1 MSKTSKIPFPSWM
14 IGLLS
19 TSIIAVL
26 AVGVLAWQ
34 WIAWERTIA
43 ENENQLRS
51 ASDALYKTPAAP
63 QAEKTTKPQAIDPAL
78 KSQWKDILS
87 QVEHPYFKN
96 QSDLFFEEPDFSL
109 DPQVGSLQDKPRVV
123 WLMLPESLVKFV
135 LANRTFLD
143 SIHDAIAKSVELV
156 PFYTNDFRA
165 FQALCDLIFLDAA
178 SCLDSQDQAR
188 FDRALESV
196 YQVQIIRKQFF
207 RLDSVNSAIVCLLHR
222 GLDEN
227 LIGPTQASRWLERI
241 YQDTKPDLADAMVA
255 PDKVSLFR
263 GYDERMGHWQSL
275 PSLRMAMFDR
285 YYQETASQYLIRPS
299 EFDRIKF
306 QDSLRY
312 YTLAVRVA
320 VQNAVAQN
328 PGLSRLPDGF
338 DERLQVPSD
347 FRQAMADS
355 RLDDRSVYSID
366 RTTYELK
373 SATEGQLNFVLPSE
387 LTSGRHLIGSKY
399 PIAIKA
405 PRTFIDYRP
414 SC

>member
-1 MSKTSKIPFPSWM
+1 MSKTNKIPFPSWM

-63 QAEKTTKPQAIDPAL
+63 LAEKTTKPQAIDPAL
-78 KSQWKDILS
+78 KSQWEEILS
-87 QVEHPYFKN
+87 QVQHPYFKN
-96 QSDLFFEEPDFSL
+96 QIDLFFEEPDFSP

-123 WLMLPESLVKFV
+123 WSMLPENLGKFV

-143 SIHDAIAKSVELV
+143 SIHDSIAKSAELV
-156 PFYTNDFRA
+156 PFYTNDFRS

-196 YQVQIIRKQFF
+196 YQVQIIRKQFSRF
-207 RLDSVNSAIVCLLHR
+207 DSVNSAIVCLLHR

-227 LIGPTQASRWLERI
+227 LISPTQASRWLERI
-241 YQDTKPDLADAMVA
+241 YQDTKPALGDAMVA

-263 GYDERMGHWQSL
+263 SYDERMGHWQSL

-285 YYQETASQYLIRPS
+285 YYQETASQYLIRPW

-320 VQNAVAQN
+320 MQNAIAQN

-338 DERLQVPSD
+338 HERLQVPSD

-373 SATEGQLNFVLPSE
+373 SATEGQLSFVLPSE
-387 LTSGRHLIGSKY
+387 LTSGRHPIGSKY

-405 PRTFIDYRP
+405 P
-414 SC
+414 

>member
-1 MSKTSKIPFPSWM
+1 MSNMNKIPFPSWM

-19 TSIIAVL
+19 TSIVAVL

-63 QAEKTTKPQAIDPAL
+63 LAEKTTKPQAIDPAL

-87 QVEHPYFKN
+87 QVQHPYFKN
-96 QSDLFFEEPDFSL
+96 QIDLFFEAPDF
-109 DPQVGSLQDKPRVV
+109 DPNPQVGSPQDKLRVV
-123 WLMLPESLVKFV
+123 WLMLPESLGKFV

-143 SIHDAIAKSVELV
+143 SIHDAIAKSAELV
-156 PFYTNDFRA
+156 PFYTNDFRS

-196 YQVQIIRKQFF
+196 YQITRKRFS
-207 RLDSVNSAIVCLLHR
+207 RWDTVNSAIVCLLHR

-227 LIGPTQASRWLERI
+227 LISPTQASRWLERI
-241 YQDTKPDLADAMVA
+241 YQDTKPDLFDALVA

-263 GYDERMGHWQSL
+263 SYDKRWGHWQSL
-275 PSLRMAMFDR
+275 PSVRMAMFDR
-285 YYQETASQYLIRPS
+285 YFQETASQYLIRPS
-299 EFDRIKF
+299 ESDRIKF
-306 QDSLRY
+306 QESLRY

-320 VQNAVAQN
+320 MHNAIAQN
-328 PGLSRLPDGF
+328 PSLSRLPDGF

-355 RLDDRSVYSID
+355 RLDDRSLYSID

-373 SATEGQLNFVLPSE
+373 SATEGQLSFVLPGE
-387 LTSGRHLIGSKY
+387 LTSGRHPIGSRY
-399 PIAIKA
+399 PMAIKA
-405 PRTFIDYRP
+405 P
-414 SC
+414 

>member
-1 MSKTSKIPFPSWM
+1 MSNMNKIPFPSWL

-34 WIAWERTIA
+34 WIAWERKIA
-43 ENENQLRS
+43 ETENQIRS
-51 ASDALYKTPAAP
+51 ASDALFQTPAGPLGEKTANP
-63 QAEKTTKPQAIDPAL
+63 QATDTAL
-78 KSQWKDILS
+78 KSQWRDILS
-87 QVEHPYFKN
+87 QVQHPYFKN
-96 QSDLFFEEPDFSL
+96 QIDLFFEEPDFSP
-109 DPQVGSLQDKPRVV
+109 DPQVGSPQDKPRVV
-123 WLMLPESLVKFV
+123 WLMLPESLGKFV

-143 SIHDAIAKSVELV
+143 SIHDAIAKSAELA
-156 PFYTNDFRA
+156 PFYTNDFRS

-178 SCLDSQDQAR
+178 SCLDSHEQAR

-196 YQVQIIRKQFF
+196 YQTQIINKQFS
-207 RLDSVNSAIVCLLHR
+207 RLDTVNSAIVCLLHR

-227 LIGPTQASRWLERI
+227 LISPTQASRWLERI
-241 YQDTKPDLADAMVA
+241 YQDTKPDLGDAMVA

-263 GYDERMGHWQSL
+263 SYDERWGHWQSL

-285 YYQETASQYLIRPS
+285 YFQETAAQYLTLPTVL
-299 EFDRIKF
+299 DRIKF

-320 VQNAVAQN
+320 MQNAVAQN

-338 DERLQVPSD
+338 DERLQIPSD

-373 SATEGQLNFVLPSE
+373 SATEGQLSFVLPGE
-387 LTSGRHLIGSKY
+387 LTSGRHPIGSRY
-399 PIAIKA
+399 PMAIKA
-405 PRTFIDYRP
+405 P
-414 SC
+414 

>member
-1 MSKTSKIPFPSWM
+1 MNKIPFPSWL

-34 WIAWERTIA
+34 WIAWERKIA
-43 ENENQLRS
+43 ETENQIRS
-51 ASDALYKTPAAP
+51 ASDALFQTPAAP
-63 QAEKTTKPQAIDPAL
+63 LGEKTANPQATDPAL
-78 KSQWKDILS
+78 KSQWRDILS
-87 QVEHPYFKN
+87 QVQHPYFKN
-96 QSDLFFEEPDFSL
+96 QIDLFFEEPDFSP
-109 DPQVGSLQDKPRVV
+109 DPQVGSPQDKPRVV
-123 WLMLPESLVKFV
+123 WLMLPESLGKFV

-143 SIHDAIAKSVELV
+143 SIHDAIAKSAELA
-156 PFYTNDFRA
+156 PFYTNDFRS

-178 SCLDSQDQAR
+178 SCLDSHEQAR

-196 YQVQIIRKQFF
+196 YQIQIINKQFS
-207 RLDSVNSAIVCLLHR
+207 RLDTVNSAIVCLLHR

-227 LIGPTQASRWLERI
+227 LISPTQASRWLERI
-241 YQDTKPDLADAMVA
+241 YQDTKPDLGDAMVA

-263 GYDERMGHWQSL
+263 SYDERWGHWQSL

-285 YYQETASQYLIRPS
+285 YFQETAAQYLTLPTVL
-299 EFDRIKF
+299 DRIKF

-320 VQNAVAQN
+320 MQNAVAQN

-338 DERLQVPSD
+338 DERLQIPSD

-373 SATEGQLNFVLPSE
+373 SATEGQLSFVLPGE
-387 LTSGRHLIGSKY
+387 LTSGRHPIGSRY
-399 PIAIKA
+399 PMAIKA
-405 PRTFIDYRP
+405 P
-414 SC
+414 

>member
-1 MSKTSKIPFPSWM
+1 MSKTNKIPFPSWM

-63 QAEKTTKPQAIDPAL
+63 LAEKTTKSQAIDPAL

-87 QVEHPYFKN
+87 QVQHPYFKN
-96 QSDLFFEEPDFSL
+96 QIDLFFEEPDFSP
-109 DPQVGSLQDKPRVV
+109 DPQVGSPQDKPRVV
-123 WLMLPESLVKFV
+123 WLMLPESLGKFV

-143 SIHDAIAKSVELV
+143 SIHDAIAKSAELV
-156 PFYTNDFRA
+156 PFYTNDFRS

-196 YQVQIIRKQFF
+196 YQVQIIRKQFSRF
-207 RLDSVNSAIVCLLHR
+207 DSVNSAIVCLLHR

-227 LIGPTQASRWLERI
+227 LISPTQASRWLERI
-241 YQDTKPDLADAMVA
+241 YQDTKPALGDAMVA

-263 GYDERMGHWQSL
+263 SYDERMGHWQSL

-285 YYQETASQYLIRPS
+285 YFQETASQYHPTALGPTL
-299 EFDRIKF
+299 FD
-306 QDSLRY
+306 DSLRY
-312 YTLAVRVA
+312 YTLEVRVA
-320 VQNAVAQN
+320 MQNAIAQN

-347 FRQAMADS
+347 FRQAMAES
-355 RLDDRSVYSID
+355 RWAHLSVYSID

-373 SATEGQLNFVLPSE
+373 SATEGQLSFVLPGE
-387 LTSGRHLIGSKY
+387 LTSGRHPICSRY
-399 PIAIKA
+399 PMAIKA
-405 PRTFIDYRP
+405 P
-414 SC
+414 

>member
-1 MSKTSKIPFPSWM
+1 MSNMNKIPFPSWL

-34 WIAWERTIA
+34 WIAWERKIA
-43 ENENQLRS
+43 ETENQIRS
-51 ASDALYKTPAAP
+51 ASDALFQTPAGPLGEKTANP
-63 QAEKTTKPQAIDPAL
+63 QATDTAL
-78 KSQWKDILS
+78 KSQWRDILS
-87 QVEHPYFKN
+87 QVQHPYFKN
-96 QSDLFFEEPDFSL
+96 QIDLFFEEPYFSP
-109 DPQVGSLQDKPRVV
+109 DPQVGSPQDKPRVV
-123 WLMLPESLVKFV
+123 WLMLPESLGKFV

-143 SIHDAIAKSVELV
+143 SIHDAIAKSAELA
-156 PFYTNDFRA
+156 PFYTNDFRS

-178 SCLDSQDQAR
+178 SCLDSHEQAR

-196 YQVQIIRKQFF
+196 YQIQIINKQFS
-207 RLDSVNSAIVCLLHR
+207 RLDTVNSAIVCLLHR

-227 LIGPTQASRWLERI
+227 LISPTQASRWLERI
-241 YQDTKPDLADAMVA
+241 YQDTKPDLGDAMVA

-263 GYDERMGHWQSL
+263 SYDERWGHWQSL

-285 YYQETASQYLIRPS
+285 YFQETAAQYLTLPTVL
-299 EFDRIKF
+299 DRIKF

-320 VQNAVAQN
+320 MQNAVAQN

-338 DERLQVPSD
+338 DERLQIPSD

-373 SATEGQLNFVLPSE
+373 SATEGQLSFVLPGE
-387 LTSGRHLIGSKY
+387 LTSGRHPIGSRY
-399 PIAIKA
+399 PMAIKA
-405 PRTFIDYRP
+405 P
-414 SC
+414 

>member
-1 MSKTSKIPFPSWM
+1 MSKTNKIPFPSWM

-26 AVGVLAWQ
+26 AVGVLAWE

-51 ASDALYKTPAAP
+51 ASDALYKTPSAP
-63 QAEKTTKPQAIDPAL
+63 LAEKTTEPQAIDPAL

-87 QVEHPYFKN
+87 QVQHPYFKN
-96 QSDLFFEEPDFSL
+96 QIDLFFQEPDFSPDSKAL
-109 DPQVGSLQDKPRVV
+109 SPQDKHRVV
-123 WLMLPESLVKFV
+123 WSMLPESLGKFV

-143 SIHDAIAKSVELV
+143 SIHDAIAKSAELV
-156 PFYTNDFRA
+156 PFYTNDFRS

-196 YQVQIIRKQFF
+196 YQITRKRFS
-207 RLDSVNSAIVCLLHR
+207 RWDSVNSAIVCLLHR

-227 LIGPTQASRWLERI
+227 LISPTQASRWLDRI
-241 YQDTKPDLADAMVA
+241 YQDTKPALGDAMVA

-263 GYDERMGHWQSL
+263 SYDERISHWQSL

-285 YYQETASQYLIRPS
+285 YFQETASQYHPTALSRMV
-299 EFDRIKF
+299 FD
-306 QDSLRY
+306 DSLRY

-320 VQNAVAQN
+320 MQNAIAQN

-338 DERLQVPSD
+338 HERLQVPSD

-373 SATEGQLNFVLPSE
+373 SATEGQLSFVLPGE
-387 LTSGRHLIGSKY
+387 LTSGRHPIGSRY
-399 PIAIKA
+399 PMVVKA
-405 PRTFIDYRP
+405 P
-414 SC
+414 

>member
-1 MSKTSKIPFPSWM
+1 MSNKNKIPFPSWM

-34 WIAWERTIA
+34 WIAWERMIA
-43 ENENQLRS
+43 ETEHQLRS
-51 ASDALYKTPAAP
+51 ASDALFQTPAAP
-63 QAEKTTKPQAIDPAL
+63 LGEKTANPQATDSAI
-78 KSQWKDILS
+78 KSQWRDILS
-87 QVEHPYFKN
+87 QVQHPYFKN
-96 QSDLFFEEPDFSL
+96 QIDLFFEEPDFSP
-109 DPQVGSLQDKPRVV
+109 DPQVGSPQDKPRVV
-123 WLMLPESLVKFV
+123 WLMLPESLGKFV

-143 SIHDAIAKSVELV
+143 SIHDTIAKSAELA
-156 PFYTNDFRA
+156 PFYTNDFRS

-178 SCLDSQDQAR
+178 SCLDSHEQAR

-196 YQVQIIRKQFF
+196 YQIQIINKQFS
-207 RLDSVNSAIVCLLHR
+207 RLDTVNSAIVCLLHR

-227 LIGPTQASRWLERI
+227 LISPTQASRWLERI
-241 YQDTKPDLADAMVA
+241 YQDTKPDLGGAMVA

-263 GYDERMGHWQSL
+263 SYDERWGHWQSL
-275 PSLRMAMFDR
+275 PSLRMAMFVR
-285 YYQETASQYLIRPS
+285 YFQETAAQYLTLPTVL
-299 EFDRIKF
+299 DRIKF

-320 VQNAVAQN
+320 MQNAVAQN

-338 DERLQVPSD
+338 DERLQIPSD

-355 RLDDRSVYSID
+355 RLDEQPVYSID

-373 SATEGQLNFVLPSE
+373 SATEGQLSFVLPGE
-387 LTSGRHLIGSKY
+387 LTSGRHPIGSRY
-399 PIAIKA
+399 PMAIKA
-405 PRTFIDYRP
+405 P
-414 SC
+414 

>member
-387 LTSGRHLIGSKY
+387 LTSGRHPIGSRY
-399 PIAIKA
+399 PMAIKA
-405 PRTFIDYRP
+405 P
-414 SC
+414 

>member
-1 MSKTSKIPFPSWM
+1 MNKIPFPSWL

-34 WIAWERTIA
+34 WIAWERKIA
-43 ENENQLRS
+43 ETENQIRS
-51 ASDALYKTPAAP
+51 ASDALFQTPAGPLGEKTANP
-63 QAEKTTKPQAIDPAL
+63 QATDTAL
-78 KSQWKDILS
+78 KSQWRDILS
-87 QVEHPYFKN
+87 QVQHPYFKN
-96 QSDLFFEEPDFSL
+96 QIDLFFEEPYFSP
-109 DPQVGSLQDKPRVV
+109 DPQVGSPQDKPRVV
-123 WLMLPESLVKFV
+123 WLMLPESLGKFV

-143 SIHDAIAKSVELV
+143 SIHDAIAKSAELA
-156 PFYTNDFRA
+156 PFYTNDFRS

-178 SCLDSQDQAR
+178 SCLDSHEQAR

-196 YQVQIIRKQFF
+196 YQTQIINKQFS
-207 RLDSVNSAIVCLLHR
+207 RLDTVNSAIVCLLHR

-227 LIGPTQASRWLERI
+227 LISPTQASRWLERI
-241 YQDTKPDLADAMVA
+241 YQDTKPDLGDAMVA

-263 GYDERMGHWQSL
+263 SYDERWGHWQSL

-285 YYQETASQYLIRPS
+285 YFQETAAQYLTLPTVL
-299 EFDRIKF
+299 DRIKF

-320 VQNAVAQN
+320 MQNAVAQN

-338 DERLQVPSD
+338 DERLQIPSD

-373 SATEGQLNFVLPSE
+373 SATEGQLSFVLPGE
-387 LTSGRHLIGSKY
+387 LTSGRHPIGSRY
-399 PIAIKA
+399 PMAIKA
-405 PRTFIDYRP
+405 P
-414 SC
+414 

>member
-1 MSKTSKIPFPSWM
+1 MSNMNKIPFPSWL

-43 ENENQLRS
+43 ETENQIRS

-63 QAEKTTKPQAIDPAL
+63 LAEKTTKLQAIDPAL

-87 QVEHPYFKN
+87 QVQHPYFKN
-96 QSDLFFEEPDFSL
+96 QIDLFFEEPDFSP
-109 DPQVGSLQDKPRVV
+109 DPQVGSSQDKPRVV
-123 WLMLPESLVKFV
+123 WLMLPESLGKFV

-143 SIHDAIAKSVELV
+143 SIHDAIAKSAELA
-156 PFYTNDFRA
+156 PFYTNDFRS

-178 SCLDSQDQAR
+178 SCLDSHEQAR

-196 YQVQIIRKQFF
+196 YQIQIINKQFS
-207 RLDSVNSAIVCLLHR
+207 RLDTVNSAIVCLLHR

-227 LIGPTQASRWLERI
+227 LISPTQASRWLERI
-241 YQDTKPDLADAMVA
+241 YQDTKPDLGDAMVA
-255 PDKVSLFR
+255 PDKASLFR
-263 GYDERMGHWQSL
+263 SYDERWGHWQSL

-285 YYQETASQYLIRPS
+285 YFQETAAQYLTLPMVL
-299 EFDRIKF
+299 DRIKF

-320 VQNAVAQN
+320 MQNAVAQN

-338 DERLQVPSD
+338 DERLQIPSD

-373 SATEGQLNFVLPSE
+373 SATEGQLSFVLPGE
-387 LTSGRHLIGSKY
+387 LTSGRHPIGSRY
-399 PIAIKA
+399 PMAIKA
-405 PRTFIDYRP
+405 P
-414 SC
+414 

>member
-1 MSKTSKIPFPSWM
+1 MSKTNKIPFPSWM

-63 QAEKTTKPQAIDPAL
+63 LAEKTTKPQAIDPAL

-196 YQVQIIRKQFF
+196 YQVHIIRKQFF

-227 LIGPTQASRWLERI
+227 IISPTQASRWLERI
-241 YQDTKPDLADAMVA
+241 YQDTKPALGDAMVA

-320 VQNAVAQN
+320 VQNEVAQN

-387 LTSGRHLIGSKY
+387 LTSGRHPIGSRY
-399 PIAIKA
+399 PMAIKA
-405 PRTFIDYRP
+405 P
-414 SC
+414 

>member
-63 QAEKTTKPQAIDPAL
+63 LAEKTTKPQAIDPAL

-196 YQVQIIRKQFF
+196 YQVHIIRKQFF

-227 LIGPTQASRWLERI
+227 LISPTQASRWLERI
-241 YQDTKPDLADAMVA
+241 YQDTKPALGDAMVA

-299 EFDRIKF
+299 KFDRIKF

-387 LTSGRHLIGSKY
+387 LTSGRHPIGSKY

-414 SC
+414 RC

>member
-1 MSKTSKIPFPSWM
+1 MSNMNKIPFPSWL

-63 QAEKTTKPQAIDPAL
+63 LAEKTTKPQAIDPAL

-96 QSDLFFEEPDFSL
+96 QIDLFFEEPDFSP

-123 WLMLPESLVKFV
+123 WLMLPESLGKFV

-143 SIHDAIAKSVELV
+143 SIHDAIAKSAELA
-156 PFYTNDFRA
+156 PFYTNDFRS

-178 SCLDSQDQAR
+178 SCLDSHEQAR

-196 YQVQIIRKQFF
+196 YQIQIINKQFS
-207 RLDSVNSAIVCLLHR
+207 RLDTVNSAIVCLLHR

-227 LIGPTQASRWLERI
+227 LISPTQASRWLERI
-241 YQDTKPDLADAMVA
+241 YQDTKPDLGDAMVA

-263 GYDERMGHWQSL
+263 SYDERWGHWQSL
-275 PSLRMAMFDR
+275 PSLRMAIFDR
-285 YYQETASQYLIRPS
+285 YFQETAAQYLTLPTVL
-299 EFDRIKF
+299 DRIKF

-320 VQNAVAQN
+320 MQNAVAQN

-373 SATEGQLNFVLPSE
+373 SATEGQLSFVLPSE
-387 LTSGRHLIGSKY
+387 LTSGRHPICSRY
-399 PIAIKA
+399 PMAIKA
-405 PRTFIDYRP
+405 P
-414 SC
+414 

>member
-1 MSKTSKIPFPSWM
+1 M

-63 QAEKTTKPQAIDPAL
+63 LAEKTTKSQAIDPAL

-87 QVEHPYFKN
+87 QVQHPYFKN
-96 QSDLFFEEPDFSL
+96 QIDLFFEEPDFSP
-109 DPQVGSLQDKPRVV
+109 DPQVGSPQDKPRVV
-123 WLMLPESLVKFV
+123 WLMLPESLGKFV

-143 SIHDAIAKSVELV
+143 SIHDAIAKSAELV
-156 PFYTNDFRA
+156 PFYTNDFRS

-196 YQVQIIRKQFF
+196 YQVQIIRKQFSRF
-207 RLDSVNSAIVCLLHR
+207 DSVNSAIVCLLHR

-227 LIGPTQASRWLERI
+227 LISPTQASRWLERI
-241 YQDTKPDLADAMVA
+241 YQDTKPALGDAMVA

-263 GYDERMGHWQSL
+263 SYDERMGHWQSL

-285 YYQETASQYLIRPS
+285 YFQETASQYHPTALGPTL
-299 EFDRIKF
+299 FD
-306 QDSLRY
+306 DSLRY
-312 YTLAVRVA
+312 YTLEVRVA
-320 VQNAVAQN
+320 MQNAIAQN

-347 FRQAMADS
+347 FRQAMAES
-355 RLDDRSVYSID
+355 RWAHLSVYSID

-373 SATEGQLNFVLPSE
+373 SATEGQLSFVLPGE
-387 LTSGRHLIGSKY
+387 LTSGRHPICSRY
-399 PIAIKA
+399 PMAIKA
-405 PRTFIDYRP
+405 P
-414 SC
+414 

>member
-1 MSKTSKIPFPSWM
+1 MSNMNKIPFPSWM

-34 WIAWERTIA
+34 WIAWERKIA
-43 ENENQLRS
+43 ETENQIRS
-51 ASDALYKTPAAP
+51 ASDALFQTPAGPLGEKTANP
-63 QAEKTTKPQAIDPAL
+63 QATDTAL
-78 KSQWKDILS
+78 KSQWRDILS
-87 QVEHPYFKN
+87 QVQHPYFKN
-96 QSDLFFEEPDFSL
+96 QIDLFFEEPYFSP
-109 DPQVGSLQDKPRVV
+109 DPQVGSPQDKPRVV
-123 WLMLPESLVKFV
+123 WLMLPESLGKFV

-143 SIHDAIAKSVELV
+143 SIHDAIAKSAELA
-156 PFYTNDFRA
+156 PFYTNDFRS

-178 SCLDSQDQAR
+178 SCLDSHEQAR

-196 YQVQIIRKQFF
+196 YQIQIINKQFS
-207 RLDSVNSAIVCLLHR
+207 RLDTVNSAIVCLLHR

-227 LIGPTQASRWLERI
+227 LISPTQASRWLERI
-241 YQDTKPDLADAMVA
+241 YQDTKPDLGDAMVA

-263 GYDERMGHWQSL
+263 SYDERWGHWQSL

-285 YYQETASQYLIRPS
+285 YFQETAAQYLTLPTVL
-299 EFDRIKF
+299 DRIKF

-320 VQNAVAQN
+320 MQNAVAQN

-338 DERLQVPSD
+338 DERLQIPSD

-373 SATEGQLNFVLPSE
+373 SATEGQLSFVLPGE
-387 LTSGRHLIGSKY
+387 LTSGRHPIGSRY
-399 PIAIKA
+399 PMAIKA
-405 PRTFIDYRP
+405 P
-414 SC
+414 

>member
-1 MSKTSKIPFPSWM
+1 MSKTNKIPFPSWM

-63 QAEKTTKPQAIDPAL
+63 LAEKTTKPQAIDPAL

-96 QSDLFFEEPDFSL
+96 QIDLFFEEPDFSL

-123 WLMLPESLVKFV
+123 WLMLPESLGKFV
-135 LANRTFLD
+135 LANRTF
-143 SIHDAIAKSVELV
+143 
-156 PFYTNDFRA
+156 
-165 FQALCDLIFLDAA
+165 
-178 SCLDSQDQAR
+178 
-188 FDRALESV
+188 
-196 YQVQIIRKQFF
+196 
-207 RLDSVNSAIVCLLHR
+207 DSVNSAIVCLLHR

-227 LIGPTQASRWLERI
+227 LISPTQASRWLDRI
-241 YQDTKPDLADAMVA
+241 YQDTKPALGDAMVA

-263 GYDERMGHWQSL
+263 SYDERMGHWQSL

-285 YYQETASQYLIRPS
+285 YFQETASQYLIRPS

-320 VQNAVAQN
+320 MQNAVAQN

-338 DERLQVPSD
+338 NERLHVPSD

-355 RLDDRSVYSID
+355 R
-366 RTTYELK
+366 
-373 SATEGQLNFVLPSE
+373 
-387 LTSGRHLIGSKY
+387 
-399 PIAIKA
+399 
-405 PRTFIDYRP
+405 
-414 SC
+414 

>member
-1 MSKTSKIPFPSWM
+1 M

-63 QAEKTTKPQAIDPAL
+63 LAEKTTKPQAIDPAL
-78 KSQWKDILS
+78 KSQWEEILS
-87 QVEHPYFKN
+87 QVQHPYFKN
-96 QSDLFFEEPDFSL
+96 QIDLFFEEPDFSP

-123 WLMLPESLVKFV
+123 WSMLPENLGKFV

-143 SIHDAIAKSVELV
+143 SIHDSIAKSAELV
-156 PFYTNDFRA
+156 PFYTNDFRS

-227 LIGPTQASRWLERI
+227 LISPTQASRWLDRI
-241 YQDTKPDLADAMVA
+241 YQDTKPALGYAMVA

-263 GYDERMGHWQSL
+263 SYDERMGHWQSL

-285 YYQETASQYLIRPS
+285 YFQETASQYHLTALSRMV
-299 EFDRIKF
+299 FD
-306 QDSLRY
+306 DSLRY

-320 VQNAVAQN
+320 MQNAIAQN

-338 DERLQVPSD
+338 DERLQVPSN
-347 FRQAMADS
+347 FRQAMAES
-355 RLDDRSVYSID
+355 RLDDRFVFSID

-373 SATEGQLNFVLPSE
+373 SASEGQLSFVLPSE
-387 LTSGRHLIGSKY
+387 LTAGRYPIGSRY
-399 PIAIKA
+399 PMVVKA
-405 PRTFIDYRP
+405 P
-414 SC
+414 

>member
-1 MSKTSKIPFPSWM
+1 MSNMNKIPFPSWL

-34 WIAWERTIA
+34 WIAWERKIA
-43 ENENQLRS
+43 ETENQIRS
-51 ASDALYKTPAAP
+51 ASDALFQTPAGPLGEKTANP
-63 QAEKTTKPQAIDPAL
+63 QATDTAL
-78 KSQWKDILS
+78 KSQWRDILS
-87 QVEHPYFKN
+87 QVQHPYFKN
-96 QSDLFFEEPDFSL
+96 QIDLFFEEPYFSP
-109 DPQVGSLQDKPRVV
+109 DPQVGSPQDKPRVV
-123 WLMLPESLVKFV
+123 WLMLPESLGKFV

-143 SIHDAIAKSVELV
+143 SIHDAIAKSAELA
-156 PFYTNDFRA
+156 PFYTNDFRP

-178 SCLDSQDQAR
+178 SCLDSHEQAR

-196 YQVQIIRKQFF
+196 YQIQIINKQFS
-207 RLDSVNSAIVCLLHR
+207 RLDTVNSAIVCLLHR

-227 LIGPTQASRWLERI
+227 LISPTQASRWLERI
-241 YQDTKPDLADAMVA
+241 YQDTKPDLGDAMVA

-263 GYDERMGHWQSL
+263 SYDERWGHWQSL

-285 YYQETASQYLIRPS
+285 YFQETAAQYLTLPTVL
-299 EFDRIKF
+299 DRIKF

-320 VQNAVAQN
+320 MQNAVAQN

-338 DERLQVPSD
+338 DERLQIPSD

-373 SATEGQLNFVLPSE
+373 SATEGQLSFVLPGE
-387 LTSGRHLIGSKY
+387 LTSGRHPIGSRY
-399 PIAIKA
+399 PMAIKA
-405 PRTFIDYRP
+405 P
-414 SC
+414 

>member
-1 MSKTSKIPFPSWM
+1 MSNMNKIPFPSWM

-19 TSIIAVL
+19 TSIIALL

-34 WIAWERTIA
+34 WIAWERMIA
-43 ENENQLRS
+43 ETENQIRS
-51 ASDALYKTPAAP
+51 ASDALFQTPAGPLGEKTANP
-63 QAEKTTKPQAIDPAL
+63 QATDTAL
-78 KSQWKDILS
+78 KSQWRDILS
-87 QVEHPYFKN
+87 QVQHPYFKN
-96 QSDLFFEEPDFSL
+96 QIDLFFEEPDFSP
-109 DPQVGSLQDKPRVV
+109 DPQVGSPQDKPRVV
-123 WLMLPESLVKFV
+123 WLMLPESLGKFV

-143 SIHDAIAKSVELV
+143 SIHDTIAKSAELA
-156 PFYTNDFRA
+156 PFYTNDFRS

-178 SCLDSQDQAR
+178 SCLDSHEQAR

-196 YQVQIIRKQFF
+196 YQIQIINKQFS
-207 RLDSVNSAIVCLLHR
+207 RLDTVNSAIVCLLHR

-227 LIGPTQASRWLERI
+227 LISPTQASRWLERI
-241 YQDTKPDLADAMVA
+241 YQDTKPDLGGAMVA

-263 GYDERMGHWQSL
+263 SYDERWGHWQSL

-285 YYQETASQYLIRPS
+285 YFQETAAQYLTLPTVL
-299 EFDRIKF
+299 DRIKF

-320 VQNAVAQN
+320 MQNAVAQN

-338 DERLQVPSD
+338 DERLQIPSD

-355 RLDDRSVYSID
+355 KLDDRSGYSID

-373 SATEGQLNFVLPSE
+373 SATEGQLSFVLPGE
-387 LTSGRHLIGSKY
+387 LTSGRHPIGSRY
-399 PIAIKA
+399 PMAIKA
-405 PRTFIDYRP
+405 P
-414 SC
+414 

>member
-1 MSKTSKIPFPSWM
+1 MSNKNKIPFPSWM

-34 WIAWERTIA
+34 WIAWERMIA
-43 ENENQLRS
+43 ETEHQLRS
-51 ASDALYKTPAAP
+51 ASDALFQTPAAP
-63 QAEKTTKPQAIDPAL
+63 LGEKTANPQATDSAI
-78 KSQWKDILS
+78 KSQWRDILS
-87 QVEHPYFKN
+87 QVQHPYFKN
-96 QSDLFFEEPDFSL
+96 QIDLFFEEPDFSP
-109 DPQVGSLQDKPRVV
+109 DPQVGSPQDKPRVV
-123 WLMLPESLVKFV
+123 WLMLPESLGKFV

-143 SIHDAIAKSVELV
+143 SIHDTIAKSAELA
-156 PFYTNDFRA
+156 PFYTNDFRS

-178 SCLDSQDQAR
+178 SCLDSHEQAR

-196 YQVQIIRKQFF
+196 YQIQIINKQFS
-207 RLDSVNSAIVCLLHR
+207 RLDTVNSAIVCLLHR

-227 LIGPTQASRWLERI
+227 LISPTQASRWLERI
-241 YQDTKPDLADAMVA
+241 YQDTKPDLGGAMVA

-263 GYDERMGHWQSL
+263 SYDERWGHWQSL

-285 YYQETASQYLIRPS
+285 YFQETAAQYLTLPTVL
-299 EFDRIKF
+299 DRIKF

-320 VQNAVAQN
+320 MQNAVAQN

-338 DERLQVPSD
+338 DERLQIPSD

-373 SATEGQLNFVLPSE
+373 SATEGQLSFVLPGE
-387 LTSGRHLIGSKY
+387 LTSGRHPIGSRY
-399 PIAIKA
+399 PMAIKA
-405 PRTFIDYRP
+405 P
-414 SC
+414 